1 MKRRGLNLRN
11 AKDLIIAAVIF
22 VAIVGVAF
30 FYNYIKQED
39 MRHSAVLLF
48 CLLLVEFLYRSA
60 LKLCS
65 RH

>member
-11 AKDLIIAAVIF
+11 AKDLIIAAGIF

-30 FYNYIKQED
+30 FYNYIKQAV
-39 MRHSAVLLF
+39 MRHSAVLLL
-48 CLLLVEFLYRSA
+48 CLLFIEFLYRSA

>member
-1 MKRRGLNLRN
+1 MGLNLRN

-22 VAIVGVAF
+22 VAVVGVAF
-30 FYNYIKQED
+30 FYNYIKQEV

-48 CLLLVEFLYRSA
+48 CLLLVELLYRSA

-65 RH
+65 RR

>member
-11 AKDLIIAAVIF
+11 AKDLIIAAGIF

-30 FYNYIKQED
+30 FYNYIKQEV
-39 MRHSAVLLF
+39 MRHSAVLLL

>member
-1 MKRRGLNLRN
+1 MKRRNLNLSN
-11 AKDLIIAAVIF
+11 ANDLIIAAVIF

-39 MRHSAVLLF
+39 SAMPHVLLL
-48 CLLLVEFLYRSA
+48 CLLFIEFLYRSA